1 MLDVARDEMWT
12 YRNGISSSFS
22 DCGSAVLS
30 VGLTAFKRRGCYTL
44 WHISLLPLIRPAN
57 TWTMARDLV
66 RDFSLF
72 IVSMGE
78 TLLRRIVLSIT
89 SPHCTQRSPQNL
101 YPVPSSP
108 ISMQCS
114 STSKPPQRRHPTDP
128 GAEPVTWPGA
138 GVSSMSRVP

>member
-1 MLDVARDEMWT
+1 MRCGT
-12 YRNGISSSFS
+12 YRHGHGTFPSFS

-30 VGLTAFKRRGCYTL
+30 LGLTAFKRRGYYIL

-66 RDFSLF
+66 RDLSLVS
-72 IVSMGE
+72 VSMGE

-101 YPVPSSP
+101 YPFPSSP

-128 GAEPVTWPGA
+128 GAEPVTWVGV